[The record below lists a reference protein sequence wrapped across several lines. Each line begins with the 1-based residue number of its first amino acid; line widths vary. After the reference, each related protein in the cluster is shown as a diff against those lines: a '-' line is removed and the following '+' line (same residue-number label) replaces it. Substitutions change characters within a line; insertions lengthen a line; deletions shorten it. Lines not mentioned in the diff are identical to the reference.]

1 MALTVQSLVSAGC
14 RREAAAA
21 HLPHIVRAMAA
32 EEINTPERARYF
44 LAQALHE
51 SGCLQFMEE
60 IWGPTP
66 HQVGYEGRRDL
77 GNTHQGDG
85 FRFRGRGPFMLTG
98 RANYASYAKKLGRP
112 FVEHPELV
120 AKPAD
125 GWRVAAQYWSD
136 RGLNALADRGDERG
150 ITRKINGA
158 ATDGNPSHHLRRMA
172 IFAKLPKDVTPTPIA
187 SLRVRSARSS
197 RRSRPSA
204 AAPVATAAGTGS
216 TRRTSSARR
225 RSRTSCGRSSTRCAG
240 RSSATR
246 AAGPPG
252 AGVSASRSCWRSS
265 RRDRDRGGCRS
276 VRHPPRRRVTRGAT
290 LSSSGS
296 RSARRRRPRAIRATA
311 SRRGRARRSRPDRCA
326 GAARRA

>member
-14 RREAAAA
+14 RRGAAAA

-172 IFAKLPKDVTPTPIA
+172 IFAKLPKECAPDPY
-187 SLRVRSARSS
+187 RVL
-197 RRSRPSA
+197 
-204 AAPVATAAGTGS
+204 
-216 TRRTSSARR
+216 TREEREVVEALEAER
-225 RSRTSCGRSSTRCAG
+225 
-240 RSSATR
+240 
-246 AAGPPG
+246 
-252 AGVSASRSCWRSS
+252 
-265 RRDRDRGGCRS
+265 
-276 VRHPPRRRVTRGAT
+276 
-290 LSSSGS
+290 
-296 RSARRRRPRAIRATA
+296 RSARRNGGWDGIDASHLERAKALKNQLRAFIDAVRRAIERDPRGGTTG
-311 SRRGRARRSRPDRCA
+311 RRRQRVEVMLAVIEA
-326 GAARRA
+326 